1 MQGRLGLRRN
11 RHRDLPKAEVSVGVA
26 DTALAGGR
34 RTSRQLRGLF
44 SQHLPSPNHLLPQ
57 VAAVCDGSCFSLR
70 LFSWVLA
77 NCLEPDKVP
86 RKQSVPWGPSGVEGS
101 VYVTP
106 ARTAVGSQALTRA
119 ALPGLRRCRPGSPF
133 CRVPPAEGEESPR
146 GRNASQEVWEAA
158 PPEWVG
164 DFVATRQTFVNSS
177 VACLLKAQWHSD
189 RR

>member
-133 CRVPPAEGEESPR
+133 CDRFRLRRARRVHVDGTPR
-146 GRNASQEVWEAA
+146 RRYGRLLRRSGSAILW
-158 PPEWVG
+158 
-164 DFVATRQTFVNSS
+164 RQAN
-177 VACLLKAQWHSD
+177 LRQ
-189 RR
+189 